1 MGHLEVGLY
10 GVVYEG
16 LAAVEA
22 RHEVVD
28 SEVVDGRLQTRLL
41 GIHQNPHSM
50 ISCTLDT
57 THTHSPATVMVHSTT
72 GGRLTSPMSS
82 NLSTSLANCS
92 SSDSVSGV
100 NPSPHP

>member
-1 MGHLEVGLY
+1 MVHLEVGLY

-16 LAAVEA
+16 LVAVEA

-41 GIHQNPHSM
+41 SIHQNPHSV
-50 ISCTLDT
+50 ISCALDT
-57 THTHSPATVMVHSTT
+57 THTRSPATVMVHSTK
-72 GGRLTSPMSS
+72 GGQLTSPMAS
-82 NLSTSLANCS
+82 NLSTSLVNCS